1 MKLFFCGLAILF
13 PILVT
18 AQPASIITRVGVA
31 TTPIKYYFSLS
42 SALSSGVNHSVKIT
56 VSASNAEKTAIH
68 FNSVQLFD
76 TSGAPIGANVASKTD
91 ALTGTPYGFVFQ
103 NFRVAPLDL
112 VNVAGVEITFLDVG
126 GENSTGKVTIH
137 GVAVSVIRDSG
148 EACVIADPI
157 TIVVPPPPIP
167 TIKSIQAARPLVQ
180 PGTHGTGGGGS
191 CGPTTDTYSTAGSF
205 TWTAPTGVITVQAQV
220 WGAGGGG
227 ASASGEI
234 GAGGGAYSIKNN
246 INVSPGTG
254 YTVLVGAGGAAGADG
269 ADSYFLDTL
278 TVLAKG
284 GGRGGIGFGQGG
296 QWAGGVGDT
305 KYSGGTG
312 GGTGGGSSAGTSS
325 NGMDGMGSA
334 GGAAP
339 PGGGNGGTGAAG
351 ANDNGSAGSAPG
363 GGGGSGGSGMGT
375 VGGAGGAGKVVL
387 TYTASGCGASVYD
400 SFMDLIRILFR
411 FKK

>member
-1 MKLFFCGLAILF
+1 MKFVRIVFFLLLTA

-148 EACVIADPI
+148 EECVIADPI

-167 TIKSIQAARPLVQ
+167 TIKSIQAARPLIQ
-180 PGTHGTGGGGS
+180 PGTHGTGGSSGGES
-191 CGPTTDTYSTAGSF
+191 SSIGPVYPTVVITSGSGAAWSGTTNIMAADGSRAISTPSFPQDTLNLDASNFSSLASIPSTATINGIVVEIDTYSAPGTTAHDGAVYLIKSGSVISADRKRSPAS
-205 TWTAPTGVITVQAQV
+205 TWPSSGETVTYGTPTDIAS
-220 WGAGGGG
+220 WGAIAPSDLDSTFGVRMK
-227 ASASGEI
+227 ATVT
-234 GAGGGAYSIKNN
+234 SI
-246 INVSPGTG
+246 
-254 YTVLVGAGGAAGADG
+254 
-269 ADSYFLDTL
+269 
-278 TVLAKG
+278 
-284 GGRGGIGFGQGG
+284 
-296 QWAGGVGDT
+296 
-305 KYSGGTG
+305 GGTIGSDFFRVTVYYTPLG
-312 GGTGGGSSAGTSS
+312 G
-325 NGMDGMGSA
+325 
-334 GGAAP
+334 
-339 PGGGNGGTGAAG
+339 
-351 ANDNGSAGSAPG
+351 
-363 GGGGSGGSGMGT
+363 
-375 VGGAGGAGKVVL
+375 
-387 TYTASGCGASVYD
+387 SVYD
-400 SFMDLIRILFR
+400 SFMDLIYMISRKLSCRIAPSSSCA
-411 FKK
+411 K